1 MRILQETFSLANGVQ
16 IPKIGL
22 GTWQMSPAEARRF
35 VKFALQNGYR
45 HIDTAVG
52 YDNHAGVG
60 EAVKDSGI
68 DREAVFITT
77 KIPAAIKDYQG
88 AVDAID
94 QSLRELKVDYI
105 DLILIHAPRPWNE
118 MRAKKIKNHYYPE
131 NAEVWR
137 AMEAA
142 YAAGKLKAIGVSNFS
157 IDDLEHLFD
166 ECTIKPMVNQVK
178 YHIGH
183 TDQELLAFCHAHQI
197 LIEGY
202 SPIATGDLLGDA
214 QIQAVATKYN
224 KSIPQICIR
233 YLLEKAILPLPKSV
247 HEEYIL
253 QNADVDFTISAEDM
267 AYLDSLQQRH

>member
-1 MRILQETFSLANGVQ
+1 MRILQETFALANGVH

-22 GTWQMSPAEARRF
+22 GTWQMTPEQAHFF

-52 YDNHAGVG
+52 YDNHTGVG
-60 EAVKDSGI
+60 EAVKDSGL

-77 KIPAAIKDYQG
+77 KIPAAVKDYQG
-88 AVDAID
+88 AVEAID
-94 QSLRELKVDYI
+94 QSLRELQVDYL

-118 MRAKKIKNHYYPE
+118 MRAEKIKNHYYPE

-157 IDDLEHLFD
+157 IDDLEHLF
-166 ECTIKPMVNQVK
+166 EKCTIKPMVNQVK

-183 TDQELLAFCHAHQI
+183 TDQALLDFCRAQQV
-197 LIEGY
+197 LVEGY
-202 SPIATGDLLGDA
+202 SPIATGGLLGDA
-214 QIQAVATKYN
+214 QIQAVAAKYH

-247 HEEYIL
+247 HEAYIL

-267 AYLDSLQQRH
+267 AYLDSLQQR